1 MGPSVFSRPPR
12 AAQPD
17 SERPDL
23 QFLRNAGL
31 SDHRRPGVLRTDGF
45 DIDATK
51 PTGAFKWALKWT
63 PDSRPV

>member
-1 MGPSVFSRPPR
+1 
-12 AAQPD
+12 
-17 SERPDL
+17 
-23 QFLRNAGL
+23 
-31 SDHRRPGVLRTDGF
+31 VLRTDGF